1 MSKALDELREVRR
14 QALADGMVKVGLPM
28 TDDPDGRE
36 RCFGKR
42 LSATHARLDNVPV
55 FCDGVHFG
63 DVVEFREQD
72 PPDELL
78 KEFVRVVTRGSGT
91 AVVPY
96 CDGDVPRPKDELQSL
111 FSQARD
117 RLMALP
123 EPIRPLAVEGV
134 MPGWLALAL
143 PVGLSR
149 PQFEQ
154 VMGAIPEQQTEESP
168 WGSNVP
174 HGEAE

>member
-1 MSKALDELREVRR
+1 MSKALDELREVHR
-14 QALADGMVKVGLPM
+14 QALADGMVKVGLPADM
-28 TDDPDGRE
+28 GPVETEWCFAE
-36 RCFGKR
+36 RI
-42 LSATHARLDNVPV
+42 SATRARLVNVPV
-55 FCDGVHFG
+55 FCHGVHFG

-134 MPGWLALAL
+134 MPGWMALAL
-143 PVGLSR
+143 PVGLSQ

-154 VMGAIPEQQTEESP
+154 VMRAVSE
-168 WGSNVP
+168 
-174 HGEAE
+174 